1 MSNKQNG
8 YLMIA
13 DITGYTA
20 YLHASELE
28 HAEEVLRSLIDLLIE
43 HTQLPLVIS
52 RLEGDAVISFADE
65 RSILQGQ
72 TLVEM
77 MESTYVAF
85 KRALEL
91 MKHNTT
97 CTCNACRN
105 IPNLDLKFF
114 IHFGTY
120 LLQKLPTYTEL
131 IGTDVNLVHR
141 LTKNS
146 IKEKTGCQAYVAYSQ
161 AAVEALGIQELAQTM
176 TTHSEEY
183 DHIGTVQMF
192 VQDMVQ
198 VWERDKDRTRMVVA
212 PEDAFVSFEYE
223 FDLAPMLM
231 WEFVTKPEYKAIL
244 ASSDSAQVDAKVD
257 GRIGLGSAY
266 LCAHGENVL
275 PQTIIDWQPFEQY
288 TIRAAPVMGVHTL
301 WTTQLYPTETGTK
314 VIVRCGEVFGGNPFA
329 RWFTRT
335 ILPKAAM
342 KNTQA
347 GFEALQAQIS
357 KEIETGAIFQ
367 PEAIEFSPDS
377 IRASIAEKLTA

>member
-1 MSNKQNG
+1 
-8 YLMIA
+8 MIA

-77 MESTYVAF
+77 METTYVAF
-85 KRALEL
+85 KRAIEL
-91 MKHNTT
+91 MQHNTT

-114 IHFGTY
+114 VHYGTY

-146 IKEKTGCQAYVAYSQ
+146 IKEQTGCQAYVAYSQ
-161 AAVEALGIQELAQTM
+161 AAVDALKIQELAQTM
-176 TTHSEEY
+176 TPHAEEY
-183 DHIGTVQMF
+183 DHIGTVQMY
-192 VQDMVQ
+192 VQDMIK
-198 VWERDKDRTRMVVA
+198 VWERDKERTRIVVT
-212 PEDAFVSFEYE
+212 PDEAFLRFVHE
-223 FDLAPMLM
+223 FDLPPMLM
-231 WEFVTKPEYKAIL
+231 WDFVTKPEYKAIL
-244 ASSDSAQVDAKVD
+244 ASSDSAQVDHKVD

-266 LCAHGENVL
+266 MCAHGENIS
-275 PQTIIDWQPFEQY
+275 PQTIVDWQPFEQY
-288 TIRAAPVMGVHTL
+288 TIRSAPVMGAHSL
-301 WTTQLYPTETGTK
+301 WTTLLEPTETGTK
-314 VIVRCGEVFGGNPFA
+314 ITLVCSAALGGNRFGRWLVNKIMPGAAQKNTEAGFAALREQISQVIDRGEV
-329 RWFTRT
+329 
-335 ILPKAAM
+335 
-342 KNTQA
+342 
-347 GFEALQAQIS
+347 
-357 KEIETGAIFQ
+357 FQ
-367 PEAIEFSPDS
+367 PEAN
-377 IRASIAEKLTA
+377 KLSDKTIQAAIGEHLAA